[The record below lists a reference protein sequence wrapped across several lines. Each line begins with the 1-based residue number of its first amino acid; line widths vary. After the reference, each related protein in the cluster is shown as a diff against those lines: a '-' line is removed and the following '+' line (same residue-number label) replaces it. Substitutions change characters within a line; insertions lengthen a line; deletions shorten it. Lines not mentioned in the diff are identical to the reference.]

1 MLSVKLHQHIK
12 ENTLVLAKK
21 KKNSLTLWLNMFDFT
36 MLDQIVG
43 SFIISDN

>member
-12 ENTLVLAKK
+12 ENTIVLAK